1 MAFIGSAGEIAE
13 RLGSIP
19 GFVEALAFV
28 AECRKAGSPPAAR
41 LAALAERESERV
53 DLSGDCHAMLMA
65 YRTRGRDAGR
75 FETHVRFIDVQAI
88 VSGAENMAL
97 EDRAG
102 LEVVE
107 DRSAERD
114 AIFYRDRDGGSVLR
128 LDESNLAV
136 FFPADAHLGGIAADA
151 PVLIRKVVVKVPVA

>member
-1 MAFIGSAGEIAE
+1 
-13 RLGSIP
+13 
-19 GFVEALAFV
+19 
-28 AECRKAGSPPAAR
+28 
-41 LAALAERESERV
+41 
-53 DLSGDCHAMLMA
+53 MLMA
-65 YRTRGRDAGR
+65 YRTRDRDAGR

-88 VSGAENMAL
+88 VSGAECMAL

-107 DRSAERD
+107 DCSAERD
-114 AIFYRDRDGGSVLR
+114 AIFYRDRDGGSMLR
-128 LDESNLAV
+128 LDESNIAV